1 MILFTPFK
9 SMLINV
15 FFFPS
20 SFSSFCVCVCVLKSM
35 FLQVGKVFFK
45 IMVITALRH
54 VSNILKVH
62 LLLLGGRNTHFIH
75 SNCILLTLFHLKKK
89 KLFTEVLYGEGN
101 RIVNQRG
108 YALFL

>member
-35 FLQVGKVFFK
+35 FLQVGKVCFQDNGHHCLEACFK
-45 IMVITALRH
+45 HIEST
-54 VSNILKVH
+54 SSPTW
-62 LLLLGGRNTHFIH
+62 G
-75 SNCILLTLFHLKKK
+75 
-89 KLFTEVLYGEGN
+89 
-101 RIVNQRG
+101 
-108 YALFL
+108 